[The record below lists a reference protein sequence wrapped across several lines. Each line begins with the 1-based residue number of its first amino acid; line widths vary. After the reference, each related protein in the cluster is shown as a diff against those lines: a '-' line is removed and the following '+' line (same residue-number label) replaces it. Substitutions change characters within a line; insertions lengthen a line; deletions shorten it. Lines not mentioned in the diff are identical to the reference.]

1 MQTKATIYAYHG
13 GNSAVTRID
22 PHQVAG
28 DGELLCTSLSVNVAR
43 RYGSVI
49 TRFALNDVPTKTMSV
64 SDWLNDVEPLKAIR
78 KEGFLAVVVTGEKD
92 RFDFPVDMVVAL
104 DVAALS
110 FDCILSDDEMLALRD
125 EFSDMH
131 APDGPA
137 AVGWDIWLE
146 DLGGE
151 DVDDALEDLG
161 WTVESG
167 GACQVS
173 VPDDKL
179 WREYSVRVVEGL
191 PSRYY
196 LPGVPTSYW
205 TIANNWGCDDAT
217 APTRTEAL
225 CIADQWRRD
234 EIQRRAAYLEDNR
247 IPALTV
253 EEDDFV
259 PF

>member
-1 MQTKATIYAYHG
+1 MQNQAKKYAYHG
-13 GNSAVTRID
+13 GETVVIRID

-28 DGELLCTSLSVNVAR
+28 DGELLCTTLSVNVAR
-43 RYGSVI
+43 RYGPVI
-49 TRFALNDVPTKTMSV
+49 TRFVLNDVPTKTMSV
-64 SDWLNDVEPLKAIR
+64 LDWLNDVESLDVIR
-78 KEGFLAVVVTGEKD
+78 KDGYLAVVVMGEKD

-110 FDCILSDDEMLALRD
+110 FDCILSDDEVLALRD

-137 AVGWDIWLE
+137 AVGWDTWLE
-146 DLGGE
+146 DLGG
-151 DVDDALEDLG
+151 DDGDEALEDLG
-161 WTVESG
+161 WTVQAG

-179 WREYSVRVVEGL
+179 WREYSVRVTEGL
-191 PSRYY
+191 PPRYY

-225 CIADQWRRD
+225 RIADQWRRD
-234 EIQRRAAYLEDNR
+234 EIARRVAYLEDNR
-247 IPALTV
+247 MPALAV

>member
-1 MQTKATIYAYHG
+1 MQTQAKKYAYHG
-13 GNSAVTRID
+13 GDSAVTRID

-43 RYGSVI
+43 RYGPVI
-49 TRFALNDVPTKTMSV
+49 TRFAVNDVRTKAMSIG
-64 SDWLNDVEPLKAIR
+64 DWLNDVGHLKAIR
-78 KEGFLAVVVTGEKD
+78 KEGYLAVVVTGEKD

-104 DVAALS
+104 DVAALT

-125 EFSDMH
+125 DFSDMH
-131 APDGPA
+131 GPDGPA
-137 AVGWDIWLE
+137 AVGWDNWLE
-146 DLGGE
+146 DIGGN
-151 DVDDALEDLG
+151 VDDALEDLG
-161 WTVESG
+161 WAVESG
-167 GACQVS
+167 GACQVC
-173 VPDDKL
+173 VPGDEM

-196 LPGVPTSYW
+196 LPGVPTSHW

-225 CIADQWRRD
+225 RIADQWRRD
-234 EIQRRAAYLEDNR
+234 EIQRRAAYLEDSN

-253 EEDDFV
+253 EEDDLV